1 MTSWRNVIFAGCLA
15 SFFNSLSNAYFM
27 GTYLGAGELF
37 ELIFRFIIGD
47 ILGLLISMFV
57 LMILF
62 RYARYFEK

>member
-1 MTSWRNVIFAGCLA
+1 
-15 SFFNSLSNAYFM
+15 M
-27 GTYLGAGELF
+27 GTSLGAGELF